1 MAEFKPDEAPFPQL
15 QDRVVVLSGA
25 ATGIGAATAQLLVNY
40 GAYVVFGDTNDKA
53 ASDAVKANSRF
64 TFEHCDVSVYADIY
78 SLFKKAYEKHGRVDH
93 AVSCAGIFEQ
103 GNWCSSLHYQDTLF
117 GD

>member
-1 MAEFKPDEAPFPQL
+1 MAEFKPDEAAFPQL
-15 QDRVVVLSGA
+15 QDKVVVLSGA
-25 ATGIGAATAQLLVNY
+25 ATGIGAATAQLLVKY

-53 ASDAVKANSRF
+53 ASDAVANSRV
-64 TFEHCDVSVYADIY
+64 TFEHCDVSMYADIY

-103 GNWCSSLHYQDTLF
+103 GNWCSSSDCQDALF
-117 GD
+117 PD